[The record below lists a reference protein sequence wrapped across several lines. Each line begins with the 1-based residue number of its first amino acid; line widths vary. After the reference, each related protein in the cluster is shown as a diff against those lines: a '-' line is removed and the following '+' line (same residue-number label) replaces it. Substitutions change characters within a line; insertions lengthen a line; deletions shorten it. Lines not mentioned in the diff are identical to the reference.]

1 MQLLM
6 NFKKLTD
13 KETINKEIIDK
24 ANETIDSIK
33 EERLEYYNKYKQT
46 LNDYNQTLKQLND
59 TENVY
64 GREIGMLNCTIDN
77 NEIEQN
83 KLRNDIQN
91 LENIIQEKLNEIERI
106 KNISQNDKKI
116 LEAKI
121 IDDIIDD
128 NDKLEDFIELYND
141 IIKEEQDKIYNS
153 LNKFENNMNAK
164 MHYFYKKFMRK

>member
-1 MQLLM
+1 M
-6 NFKKLTD
+6 
-13 KETINKEIIDK
+13 
-24 ANETIDSIK
+24 
-33 EERLEYYNKYKQT
+33 
-46 LNDYNQTLKQLND
+46 
-59 TENVY
+59 
-64 GREIGMLNCTIDN
+64 
-77 NEIEQN
+77 
-83 KLRNDIQN
+83 RNDIQN

-141 IIKEEQDKIYNS
+141 IIKEEQDKIYNG